1 MLALASASNL
11 PHRTLRYNLAAEPG
25 FQRTFAIGCRDEEG
39 SFVLGHVHPWGNIAM
54 ICALPCH
61 HSEDI
66 LCSWNRE
73 EDAAVMAKVIWQKV
87 IRQKIMGA

>member
-1 MLALASASNL
+1 MS
-11 PHRTLRYNLAAEPG
+11 T
-25 FQRTFAIGCRDEEG
+25 DE
-39 SFVLGHVHPWGNIAM
+39 NIAM

-73 EDAAVMAKVIWQKV
+73 EDAAVMTRLNVHTILAKVLIIYGEWALGRTTV
-87 IRQKIMGA
+87 VLVREPVGV